1 MNSGGHHRPNN
12 SEQFGGSRNN
22 YSEQNGFKGGRN
34 QGPPPPER
42 RAPEKAPE
50 GPYDPLR
57 YDHDSGLQS
66 MNSEFNSH
74 TSHQGIEGK
83 EGRQSMRRVPNGHA
97 ARDRVSLR
105 MKQRRD
111 MENKAAKPKID
122 QNQGKIS
129 LLLVAPLKLFLSLLL
144 KSI

>member
-1 MNSGGHHRPNN
+1 
-12 SEQFGGSRNN
+12 
-22 YSEQNGFKGGRN
+22 
-34 QGPPPPER
+34 
-42 RAPEKAPE
+42 
-50 GPYDPLR
+50 
-57 YDHDSGLQS
+57 

-111 MENKAAKPKID
+111 MENKAAKPKND
-122 QNQGKIS
+122 QNQGKIK
-129 LLLVAPLKLFLSLLL
+129 LLLLWQIKNCYYYLNKFLF
-144 KSI
+144 KYV